1 MKKLIFMAVILF
13 SFSVNASHHKQ
24 NDLTNEE
31 VVMKAYSTFAE
42 GDNES
47 WSKLHTND
55 LKFTVY
61 GDLPQS
67 GTHIGAEATI
77 KNVFEVI
84 QKHWPNFKLEK
95 INIDTVGD
103 TVYVLNHMTADNLDT
118 YTLHMFKV
126 KNGKIKSFTA
136 FDDTDALKLSMI
148 K

>member
-1 MKKLIFMAVILF
+1 MNKLVLMAIIFF
-13 SFSVNASHHKQ
+13 SFSANAAHHKQ

-31 VVMKAYSTFAE
+31 IVMKAYSTFAE

-47 WSKLHTND
+47 WSKLHSDN

-61 GDLPQS
+61 GSLPQS
-67 GTHIGAEATI
+67 GTHIGTEATI

-84 QKHWPNFKLEK
+84 QRHWPKFKLEK
-95 INIDTVGD
+95 INIDSVGD
-103 TVYVLNHMTADNLDT
+103 TVYVLNHMTGDNLDS
-118 YTLHMFKV
+118 YTVHMFKV
-126 KNGKIKSFTA
+126 KNGKINSFTA